1 MSHFQNMATP
11 YFREKYQ
18 QLKWSINFM
27 YKFNMLK
34 TGICGYEDVSVFS
47 NNIFASLQGT
57 IMRDGSA

>member
-1 MSHFQNMATP
+1 MATP

-47 NNIFASLQGT
+47 NNIFAGLQGT